1 MINLGGFNMSN
12 IYVVTAGSLDDY
24 HVVTTCS
31 NKAIAEKI
39 CSICGPTAQVEE
51 YPDIEMMDLDSPVYL
66 VTIENPTSTKGLTI
80 NIVEMMGE
88 SKIDILIGTYYKLNE
103 IITQGNTC
111 KSIYVQAPNEEMAY
125 LKAKQLINE
134 K

>member
-1 MINLGGFNMSN
+1 MSN
-12 IYVVTAGSLDDY
+12 IYVVTAGSMDDY

-31 NKAIAEKI
+31 NKDVAEKI

-51 YPDIEMMDLDSPVYL
+51 YPDVVMADLDSPVYL

-88 SKIDILIGTYYKLNE
+88 SKIDLLTGNYYKLNE
-103 IITQGNTC
+103 VMVLGNVGT
-111 KSIYVQAPNEEMAY
+111 SVYVQAPNEEMAY
-125 LKAKQLINE
+125 LKAKQLIDE